1 MKHFAEL
8 EGLRGWLSC
17 WVVTAHILSRSGY
30 HPETLPFPLALIRQ
44 GTPAV
49 LVFIILS
56 GFVITHLLMNSKQS
70 YAPFLFRR
78 FMRLYPVFLVTLLAA
93 MSLHWMQID
102 VLKAVAPYSTAE
114 RATGLI
120 EQYRS
125 TEDHFFAHMAAH
137 LPMLHGL
144 VDQRLLPNSAY
155 AFLGTAWSISLEWQ
169 FYLIAPLVVLA
180 LMRQPVITIVSLAA
194 AGYLL
199 RHRLVLNEAFLINA
213 IVYFA
218 VGIGWAHYV
227 NRPSRTNA
235 VLAVSMTA
243 FVFVIGSQVAILIWA
258 AVMALIL
265 RPVPPLNRLLTQPSI
280 QWLGKVSYSTYLW
293 HIITLAV
300 AQWCLF
306 QVVTPPSQAS
316 LLIATTFL
324 TVPLTLVVSDLSY
337 RFIEKPGIAIGKSA
351 TRAPAAQT

>member
-49 LVFIILS
+49 LVFIVLS

-227 NRPSRTNA
+227 NRPSRINA

-265 RPVPPLNRLLTQPSI
+265 RPVPPPQPPP
-280 QWLGKVSYSTYLW
+280 
-293 HIITLAV
+293 HPAV
-300 AQWCLF
+300 DTMARQGVLF
-306 QVVTPPSQAS
+306 
-316 LLIATTFL
+316 
-324 TVPLTLVVSDLSY
+324 DLSLAHHHA
-337 RFIEKPGIAIGKSA
+337 RRRAMVPVPGGH
-351 TRAPAAQT
+351 PAEPGLAADRDHLPDGAADARRLRPLLPFH